1 MSGRSALTD
10 GTVEVITNGA
20 VVRQIDIDGQA
31 GSLSRDEQ
39 RGQPLY
45 DGSRLA
51 RIPK

>member
-1 MSGRSALTD
+1 VSGRSALTD

-39 RGQPLY
+39 RGSPSVTGA
-45 DGSRLA
+45 DWHAS
-51 RIPK
+51 